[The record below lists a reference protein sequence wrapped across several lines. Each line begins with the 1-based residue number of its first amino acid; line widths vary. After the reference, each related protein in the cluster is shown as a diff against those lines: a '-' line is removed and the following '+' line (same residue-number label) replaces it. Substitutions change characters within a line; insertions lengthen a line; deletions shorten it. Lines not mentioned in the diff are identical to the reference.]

1 MICLYGVALVFL
13 GIVFLVILEILW
25 DGIKEVL
32 PH

>member
-13 GIVFLVILEILW
+13 GIVFLAILEILW